1 MNRRAM
7 VILPRVALGVSRAF
21 SQTQAAGSSAGS
33 GTVSHKAIA
42 RYSSLKSFYTI
53 PKSEAKQAK
62 YVGFLATLLSLTPG
76 QAAEAARIFATAGTS
91 HAEVKISLKTAR
103 QTLGQAVKNND
114 GGGISRASAMIG
126 RLASEQHSLGA
137 NAQAAFYQLLTGDQ
151 QAKFNQFRG

>member
-1 MNRRAM
+1 M
-7 VILPRVALGVSRAF
+7 VILPGIAALGASRAF
-21 SQTQAAGSSAGS
+21 SQTQTAGSSGGT

-53 PKSEAKQAK
+53 PKSAVKQAK
-62 YVGFLATLLSLTPG
+62 YVGFLTTLLSLTPG
-76 QAAEAARIFATAGTS
+76 QEAEAARIFATASAS

-103 QTLGQAVKNND
+103 QTLGQAVKDND
-114 GGGISRASAMIG
+114 GGAISRASGVIG
-126 RLASEQHSLGA
+126 RLASELHSLGA